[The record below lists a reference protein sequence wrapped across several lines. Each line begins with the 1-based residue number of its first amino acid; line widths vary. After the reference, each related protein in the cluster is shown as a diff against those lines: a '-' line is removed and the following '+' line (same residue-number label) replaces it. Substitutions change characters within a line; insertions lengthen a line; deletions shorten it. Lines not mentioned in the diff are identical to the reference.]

1 MYQKASQ
8 LKEVQT
14 LKNTKRRKENPYY
27 CSVKV
32 RFTEEQYDKLKDIAI
47 ESNCPLSV
55 IIRKAVFGKNA

>member
-14 LKNTKRRKENPYY
+14 LKNTKRRKEKPYF

-32 RFTEEQYDKLKDIAI
+32 RLTEEQYDKLKAI
-47 ESNCPLSV
+47 SIECKCPLSV
-55 IIRKAVFGKNA
+55 LIREAVFGKNA